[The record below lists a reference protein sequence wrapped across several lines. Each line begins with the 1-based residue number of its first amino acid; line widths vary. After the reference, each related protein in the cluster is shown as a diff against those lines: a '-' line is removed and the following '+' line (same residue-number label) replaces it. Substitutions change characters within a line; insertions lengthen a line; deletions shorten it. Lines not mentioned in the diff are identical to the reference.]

1 MLKVNDTVLY
11 GTTGVC
17 TVSNIEQKT
26 IGKVTRQY
34 YVLKPVSHSAS
45 TVYVPADNEALLSKI
60 RDVLSVEEIN
70 DILQK
75 LKSTEDIWIENEEQR
90 KQRFNEIILSGDRL
104 GCLLIIKT
112 LKNHQNELSEK
123 GKRLHLA
130 DERLMKEAQRLIDDE
145 FAFVLG
151 KDLTEIPVFIRT
163 AIK

>member
-1 MLKVNDTVLY
+1 MLKVNDRVLY
-11 GTTGVC
+11 GTTAVC
-17 TVSNIEQKT
+17 SVSNIEQKT

-60 RDVLSVEEIN
+60 REVLSVEEIN

-104 GCLLIIKT
+104 GYLLIIKT
-112 LKNHQNELSEK
+112 IKNHQNEISTVK
-123 GKRLHLA
+123 TQK
-130 DERLMKEAQRLIDDE
+130 
-145 FAFVLG
+145 
-151 KDLTEIPVFIRT
+151 
-163 AIK
+163 